1 MKHQGN
7 KIARIFTVVLLIL
20 LLSVLPVQ
28 IGAETEGAWV
38 MVDILEVNTQDEI
51 DAYNNDPEINF
62 DHETSG
68 SNGTFIRKTTYTG
81 KDDYYY
87 DPPKLNGESVTIQA
101 AFSTPPSV
109 IYPEEPF
116 TITLD
121 FTIIEDNSSF
131 FNLGGNAYAY
141 YGTPPT
147 DTESWHKMGKIKNA
161 DGAYTFHLIPTDPPE
176 SIHETLSA
184 QFNAGSEDGERI
196 AVLVGLSNGAS
207 YCVYE
212 TYYIYEWTSSAE
224 AIATA
229 SSVTPSAAA
238 SVASSAA
245 SQATSS
251 EDWVDWLMPDS
262 EETESEALPA
272 NYCPKDENGQLIDS
286 GGMVCDIAGG
296 VWVRHGDEDLLSWN
310 WLELGEPLYYG
321 DHIKTDSDGMVVLG
335 LADMS
340 TFTMK
345 PDSEVVIGGY
355 STEKESKLDILT
367 GKVWANVKSMLKDGS
382 MNIEMSQAVA
392 GIKGTIF
399 VCEEIDG
406 VSTLKVIEGKVT
418 FTDTSGEVVTVKTGQ
433 TVSADETGLTEVTA
447 FDVEAE
453 YAAWDGYLTAEAAAS
468 HKNGTLTVILII
480 TAVLILG
487 GAAAFLILKKRQPK
501 TAVAGTFPPMQPAPV
516 TFCGTCGKPVKP
528 GETFCSNCGQNI
540 K

>member
-7 KIARIFTVVLLIL
+7 KISRIFTVVLLIL

-51 DAYNNDPEINF
+51 DAYNNDPNNYF

-147 DTESWHKMGKIKNA
+147 DTESWHKIGRIINA
-161 DGAYTFHLIPTDPPE
+161 DGAYSFSIDPIYNPGPLN
-176 SIHETLSA
+176 ETLSA
-184 QFNAGSEDGERI
+184 QFSAGSESGERI

-212 TYYIYEWTSSAE
+212 TYYIYEWQSSAE

-229 SSVTPSAAA
+229 SSATPSATT
-238 SVASSAA
+238 SIASSAA
-245 SQATSS
+245 SQETSS

-262 EETESEALPA
+262 KEESVPYPY
-272 NYCPKDENGQLIDS
+272 NYSPKDENGNYIDS
-286 GGMVCDIAGG
+286 GFRIGEVDGEVLVRPG
-296 VWVRHGDEDLLSWN
+296 DSRLGWEWV
-310 WLELGEPLYYG
+310 EPGTILYEG
-321 DHIKTDSDGMVVLG
+321 DHIMAKGDARVTVVSPDLGSIVVKSNSELIIDYDS
-335 LADMS
+335 
-340 TFTMK
+340 TK
-345 PDSEVVIGGY
+345 
-355 STEKESKLDILT
+355 KESKWALVN